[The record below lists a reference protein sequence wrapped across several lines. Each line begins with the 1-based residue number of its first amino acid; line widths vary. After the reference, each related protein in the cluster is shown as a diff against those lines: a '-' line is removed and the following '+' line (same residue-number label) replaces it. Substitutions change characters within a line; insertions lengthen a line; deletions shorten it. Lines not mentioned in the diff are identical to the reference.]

1 MLLDTVNT
9 PLINYIFCKLIRIGG
24 ILVNDRAVQKNC
36 GCDLARPY
44 VNNQIFSKMYTLPKA
59 LEYGTIFPEL
69 NLWDSTMYNKNLYRD
84 KKVKNG
90 GRR

>member
-9 PLINYIFCKLIRIGG
+9 SVINYIFCKLIRIGG
-24 ILVNDRAVQKNC
+24 IWVNDRAVQKNC
-36 GCDLARPY
+36 GCELARPY